1 MLVGISSMKKMRN
14 HAIRSLPEG
23 TDCLMVNRVEGAH
36 VEENR
41 WREMLK
47 ALGLTQRELAE
58 SIGLDRGYLSRIVN
72 GRVEACRAGARHP
85 PGMASRRRRPH
96 AHGRSP
102 HKRPE
107 ALARLG
113 GGAGRERGPRGLGV
127 HPLPTRRGAAQVASP
142 SPRRASPSAMPDTL
156 RLPLAPPE
164 IPAF

>member
-1 MLVGISSMKKMRN
+1 MKKVRN

-72 GRVEACRAGARHP
+72 GRVEGTERVYVLVEQVHGIRRAWLRGGDGPMRTEEALTSDQRRLLALVEELDENEAR
-85 PGMASRRRRPH
+85 AVLAFIRCLREEARRR
-96 AHGRSP
+96 
-102 HKRPE
+102 
-107 ALARLG
+107 
-113 GGAGRERGPRGLGV
+113 
-127 HPLPTRRGAAQVASP
+127 
-142 SPRRASPSAMPDTL
+142 
-156 RLPLAPPE
+156 
-164 IPAF
+164 